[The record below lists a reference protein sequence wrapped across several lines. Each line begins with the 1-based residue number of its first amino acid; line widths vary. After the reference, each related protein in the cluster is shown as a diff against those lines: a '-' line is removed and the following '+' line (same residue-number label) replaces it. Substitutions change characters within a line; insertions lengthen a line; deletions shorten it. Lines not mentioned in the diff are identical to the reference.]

1 MIGGKMFWRKKKK
14 FIDKKT
20 KKAILHEIKSL
31 KNNALFVKNECE
43 KLIKYIEEL

>member
-1 MIGGKMFWRKKKK
+1 MFWKKKKK

-20 KKAILHEIKSL
+20 QKAILHDIKAL